1 MIKLLGIGLF
11 LFGTVLLVVAIL
23 QGKKESIRDVT
34 EELSLIVGSG
44 YAVSH
49 KEAKAN
55 PSPESIGRDLPAIK
69 AAPKKRALSKEAEE
83 ILAMVEKEKRA
94 DKRSESKETEDKTDL
109 ISKGESEPAKNDRTD
124 LLQSMKERPAKK
136 KKASGGTDVLEQ
148 RKSPE
153 SQGRTDLLVNQGRVY
168 SEKTAGKRESNRNNK
183 DSTDILGNGN
193 SRDKTD
199 VMKRTKTNDK
209 TDILVRHPSEQEKIM
224 LKKEQKQHDST
235 DVLVRGKKGDGQ
247 KTDILADRST
257 GRNSQQT
264 ERSEN

>member
-1 MIKLLGIGLF
+1 MLKLIGLGLF
-11 LFGTVLLVVAIL
+11 LFGTVLLAVAIL
-23 QGKKESIRDVT
+23 QGKKEGIRDVT

-55 PSPESIGRDLPAIK
+55 PSPESTGRDLPAIK

-83 ILAMVEKEKRA
+83 ILAIVEKEKRA

-109 ISKGESEPAKNDRTD
+109 ISEGESEPAKNDRTD
-124 LLQSMKERPAKK
+124 LLHQNMKERPAKK
-136 KKASGGTDVLEQ
+136 KKASGDTDVLD
-148 RKSPE
+148 RKGSPE
-153 SQGRTDLLVNQGRVY
+153 SQGRTDLLVKQGRVDGDN
-168 SEKTAGKRESNRNNK
+168 TAGKRENNRKKK

-199 VMKRTKTNDK
+199 VMKRDKKQDK
-209 TDILVRHPSEQEKIM
+209 TDVLIKVPSHR
-224 LKKEQKQHDST
+224 EQKLHDST
-235 DVLVRGKKGDGQ
+235 DILVRGKKGDGQ

>member
-1 MIKLLGIGLF
+1 MKGCTQKRVRKERKVIKLLGIGLF

-23 QGKKESIRDVT
+23 QGMKESIRDVT

-69 AAPKKRALSKEAEE
+69 AAPKKRALSKEADE

-136 KKASGGTDVLEQ
+136 KKASGGTDVLD
-148 RKSPE
+148 RKGSPE
-153 SQGRTDLLVNQGRVY
+153 SQGRTDLLVKHDEDYLMLEDMSETDLLTAPGSEELGIGPVNGQVIDLDGRKAVLTMRPW
-168 SEKTAGKRESNRNNK
+168 ENP
-183 DSTDILGNGN
+183 DS
-193 SRDKTD
+193 S
-199 VMKRTKTNDK
+199 
-209 TDILVRHPSEQEKIM
+209 S
-224 LKKEQKQHDST
+224 
-235 DVLVRGKKGDGQ
+235 
-247 KTDILADRST
+247 
-257 GRNSQQT
+257 
-264 ERSEN
+264 